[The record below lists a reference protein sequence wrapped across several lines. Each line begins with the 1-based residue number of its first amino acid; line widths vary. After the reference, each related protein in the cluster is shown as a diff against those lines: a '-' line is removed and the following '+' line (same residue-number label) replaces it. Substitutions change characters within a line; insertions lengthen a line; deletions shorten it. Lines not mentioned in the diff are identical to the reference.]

1 MKKHSIL
8 FGTIFVGFSTGL
20 LASCNTVDD
29 VHTISFYDDATLIGQ
44 VQTAGRERISLP
56 EAPEKDR
63 YEFMGWYLDRGVWA
77 ERLTS
82 ETFLEEPLLHDISSY
97 AYYRESAVP
106 APTEHAIRFFV
117 DGALYDTILTAGN
130 ETLVLPEDP
139 QKEDFRFAGW
149 FFDEGTYLL
158 PFDETTYASTALSED
173 VSVYASFT
181 AIEDGPKEYRVTFE
195 TDGGSEVAPV
205 VASVI
210 ETEPVTTKEGH
221 TFRGWY
227 TEDELLHK
235 VSFPYAVTKDQ
246 TLYAGWEKNA
256 YDVHF
261 ELNGGT
267 GVEDVHTDRIE
278 TEPIPTREGY
288 TFLGWY
294 KEEDLLQRIS
304 FPYEVTENQ
313 TLYAGW
319 EKNTYRVHFE
329 LNGGTG
335 VEDVVTDRIETE
347 PVPTKEGY
355 RFLGWYEESS
365 LIHRVTFPL
374 EVTRGQ
380 TLYAGWERITYR
392 VHFELNGGTGVED
405 IVTASIETEPVP
417 TKEGAT
423 FLGWF
428 TEPELVHMVTF
439 PYEVTKDQTLYAGW
453 EEIVETEL
461 KFTVDSEG
469 VLTSVEGIDEQH
481 AEVEVP
487 SQVDGIV
494 VKEIGQKVFA
504 NNVHLRKLVLPD
516 TVALLGHQM
525 CYGCTSLTEV
535 VLPDAVTTIPDYAF
549 EKCTSLTTINVPSS
563 LEVIRSEA
571 FSETALKEFVAPD
584 SFREIWS
591 YAFQDCKDLER
602 VELNRTESIGSMAF
616 ENCEKLSSIRLP
628 EELNSVGTFA
638 FSGCHSLT
646 DISMPSRPVAV
657 PNSLFY
663 DTGYAN
669 DPQNWDQGV
678 LSVDGYLLRCNE
690 DLLDQTR
697 YVVPEGTIVIAE
709 NAFQNY
715 GKTIAS
721 LVLPEGL
728 QLIGKSAFSGMS
740 ALKDVSLP
748 DTIRSIGYDAFDSTG
763 IAGDSSRWEGNGLY
777 VGNWLVAVENT
788 KLTEFAVREGT
799 IGIADG
805 KDTSLFPTRAQS
817 IQTLTLPST
826 LKYVGVR
833 SFARLK
839 ITELTLPSSLET
851 IGEGGFKSC
860 SFLKSVNLEDCTNLR
875 SIGSLAFSEA
885 ALSEV
890 TIPESVETMGE
901 LVFNHNT
908 VDLLVRC
915 QAKEKPSGWD
925 DDWSFSY
932 RQGVTITV
940 EWKSN

>member
-20 LASCNTVDD
+20 LSSCNTVDD
-29 VHTISFYDDATLIGQ
+29 VHTISFYDDATLIGE

-63 YEFMGWYLDRGVWA
+63 YEFMGWYLDRGVWT

-82 ETFLEEPLLHDISSY
+82 ETFLEEPLLQDISSY

-117 DGALYDTILTAGN
+117 DGELYDTILTAGN

-139 QKEDFRFAGW
+139 QKEDFRFVGW

-195 TDGGSEVAPV
+195 TDGGSDVAPV

-235 VSFPYAVTKDQ
+235 VTFPYAVTKD
-246 TLYAGWEKNA
+246 
-256 YDVHF
+256 
-261 ELNGGT
+261 
-267 GVEDVHTDRIE
+267 
-278 TEPIPTREGY
+278 
-288 TFLGWY
+288 
-294 KEEDLLQRIS
+294 
-304 FPYEVTENQ
+304 Q

-374 EVTRGQ
+374 EVTRDQ
-380 TLYAGWERITYR
+380 TLYAGWERNTYR

-405 IVTASIETEPVP
+405 VVTDRIETEPVP

-428 TEPELVHMVTF
+428 TEPELVHKVTF

-602 VELNRTESIGSMAF
+602 VELNRTQSIGSMAF

-715 GKTIAS
+715 GETIAS

-748 DTIRSIGYDAFDSTG
+748 DTIRSIGYDAFGSTG

-851 IGEGGFKSC
+851 IGEGGFKTC

-915 QAKEKPSGWD
+915 QASEKPSGWD